1 MTGRLRIPGRASA
14 RTTAATARTA
24 AARMA
29 AAVALAGSILA
40 TGAADASA
48 QLRLQSPPDVVVY
61 PRGDV
66 FIQGLDRI
74 HTASGE
80 VLENA
85 SILIQGG
92 LIRALGPD
100 LDAPAGVR
108 VVNGV
113 GRTAIPGI
121 VDEHSHTAMI
131 GTNEGSAP
139 IVPEITVLDAVNHLD
154 YGIFRALSGGITTAR
169 LMHGSSNPIGGQS
182 AVIKMRWGMD
192 EANQML
198 VPGAPRAVKF
208 ALGENVTR
216 KASQGGG
223 GFSQAQQ
230 VLRFP
235 ASRQGVEALYV
246 QAFTAAEA
254 YRQVWRD
261 YEANPSAFRGPPRR
275 DLRLQAL
282 VDIMEDRILVHAHSY
297 TNDEILMLMRVAER
311 FGFTIDALTHIL
323 EGYRV
328 AEELVAHGAAA
339 STFSDWW
346 QYKLEA
352 YDAIPHNASLMAE
365 KGVLTAINSDISWLQ
380 TFMNWEIAKPV
391 QYGGASREEALRMLT
406 LNPARILGIEAMV
419 GSLEVG
425 KHGDVVLLTGDPFDS
440 FSRVEKSFIEGVLY
454 FDSEDEA
461 GTRGEVFNALPSQ
474 ASTRYQAGAGDRPG
488 GAGATTVGRPGAAG
502 SAPEGLEPVNTR
514 AQAVALVG
522 GTIHPV
528 TSAPI
533 EDGVMLLEGGHIQ
546 AMGPRGSVTIPA
558 GVRQV
563 DVSGQHLY
571 PGMIDP
577 VTYLGIFEMGAIPQ
591 ATDRSETGR
600 FNPHVRA
607 IAAYQPH
614 GRAPFVARAR
624 GITTVL
630 TAQSGGVIQGMGSV
644 VNLEGDTFERA
655 EIRGEG
661 ALMVNLPL
669 PTNPPGGS
677 STWDVF
683 TDNHGHGR
691 DIVWA
696 GEVFFG
702 GGIHSDAAGEEGW
715 DLYDGNASNMAGGA
729 RGTSFVDLTAQ
740 QFRGRGGAAQAS
752 GSSTPSLDNGQ
763 LRELVDYMKR
773 ADQYTRGPRTVAQR
787 PDQPFDANVW
797 GGDRV
802 ALEAMAPVM
811 RGEIPIFFRADSDW
825 QIRHVFLIAD
835 EFPDIRPVIVGGVHA
850 FRVAEELA
858 TRQVPVIL
866 TRIRSPTPDRDD
878 SYAASFRNAAIL
890 HGAGVTISFATD
902 ESADVRNLPEHV
914 AVAVS
919 HGLPARVGLEAV
931 TIRAAEMLGLGGR
944 MGSLE
949 PGKRADILVTDGNPL
964 QALTTIETMFIGG
977 IQVDPRDNDHDRAY
991 EKFRQRR

>member
-1 MTGRLRIPGRASA
+1 MIGRLRIPGRASA
-14 RTTAATARTA
+14 QAAATFARA
-24 AARMA
+24 AATCT
-29 AAVALAGSILA
+29 VAGAILA

-48 QLRLQSPPDVVVY
+48 QLRLQLPADAITH

-66 FIQGLDRI
+66 FIQGLDRVY
-74 HTASGE
+74 TASGE
-80 VLENA
+80 VLENT

-92 LIRALGPD
+92 IIRALGPD
-100 LDAPAGVR
+100 LEAPAGVR
-108 VVNGV
+108 VVNGS

-139 IVPEITVLDAVNHLD
+139 IVPEITVLDALNHRD

-192 EANQML
+192 EATQML

-223 GFSQAQQ
+223 GFGQATQ
-230 VLRFP
+230 VRRFP

-261 YEANPSAFRGPPRR
+261 YETNPSAFRGPPRR

-311 FGFTIDALTHIL
+311 FGFTIDAFTHIL

-380 TFMNWEIAKPV
+380 TYMNWEIAKPV

-406 LNPARILGIEAMV
+406 LNPARILGIDAMV

-440 FSRVEKSFIEGVLY
+440 FSRVEKTFIEGVLY

-474 ASTRYQAGAGDRPG
+474 ASTRYVAGAGDRPG
-488 GAGATTVGRPGAAG
+488 GAAAAGVGRPDVSG

-514 AQAVALVG
+514 AEAVALVG
-522 GTIHPV
+522 GTIHPI
-528 TSAPI
+528 TGTPI
-533 EDGVMLLEGGHIQ
+533 ENGVILLEGGYIQ

-563 DVSGQHLY
+563 DVTGRHLY

-577 VTYLGIFEMGAIPQ
+577 VTYLGIFEIGSIPQ

-607 IAAYQPH
+607 LGAYQPH

-624 GITTVL
+624 GITAVL
-630 TAQSGGVIQGMGSV
+630 TAQSGGVIEGMGSV

-669 PTNPPGGS
+669 PTNPPGRP

-696 GEVFFG
+696 GEGFFG
-702 GGIHSDAAGEEGW
+702 GGIHTHASAQEAW
-715 DLYDGNASNMAGGA
+715 DLYDGHAAHMAGGA
-729 RGTSFVDLTAQ
+729 RGTSFADLTAQ
-740 QFRGRGGAAQAS
+740 QFRGRGGAGQA
-752 GSSTPSLDNGQ
+752 GSPTPSLDNGQ

-773 ADQYTRGPRTVAQR
+773 ADQYTRGPQTVAQR
-787 PDQPFDANVW
+787 PDQPFEANVW

-811 RGEIPIFFRADSDW
+811 RGEIPIFFRADSEW
-825 QIRHVFLIAD
+825 QIRHIFLIAD

-850 FRVAEELA
+850 FRVAAELA

-866 TRIRSPTPDRDD
+866 TRTRSPTPDRDD
-878 SYAASFRNAAIL
+878 SYAASFRNATIL
-890 HGAGVTISFATD
+890 HEAGVAISFGTD

-919 HGLPARVGLEAV
+919 HGLPAQVGLEAV
-931 TIRAAEMLGLGGR
+931 TIRAAEMLGLADR

-991 EKFRQRR
+991 ERFRQRR

>member
-1 MTGRLRIPGRASA
+1 MIARFRRQGRA
-14 RTTAATARTA
+14 A
-24 AARMA
+24 AAL
-29 AAVALAGSILA
+29 VLGFGALAL
-40 TGAADASA
+40 GAADAGA
-48 QLRLQSPPDVVVY
+48 QLRLQLAPDDITY

-66 FIQGLDRI
+66 FIQGIDRVY
-74 HTASGE
+74 TASGQ
-80 VLENA
+80 VLEHA
-85 SILIQGG
+85 SILIRDGI
-92 LIRALGPD
+92 IRAIGPD
-100 LDAPAGVR
+100 LEAPVGVR

-139 IVPEITVLDAVNHLD
+139 IVPEITVLDALNHQD
-154 YGIFRALSGGITTAR
+154 YGIYRALSGGITSAR

-182 AVIKMRWGMD
+182 AVIKMRWGMN
-192 EANQML
+192 EARQML
-198 VPGAPRAVKF
+198 IPGAPRAVKF

-223 GFSQAQQ
+223 GFGTQQQAR
-230 VLRFP
+230 RFP

-246 QAFTAAEA
+246 QAFTAAGE
-254 YRQVWRD
+254 YRRVWQD
-261 YEANPSAFRGPPRR
+261 YEANPESFRAPPRR
-275 DLRLQAL
+275 DLRLEAL

-311 FGFTIDALTHIL
+311 FGFTIDAFTHIL

-328 AEELVAHGAAA
+328 ADELREHGAAA

-391 QYGGASREEALRMLT
+391 QYGGASKEDALRMLT
-406 LNPARILGIEAMV
+406 LNPAIMLGIDGMV

-440 FSRVEKSFIEGVLY
+440 FSRVEKTFIEGVLY

-461 GTRGEVFNALPSQ
+461 GSRGEPFHPLPSLPATRHV
-474 ASTRYQAGAGDRPG
+474 ASDASRVGRTGPG
-488 GAGATTVGRPGAAG
+488 GSAAAPLAGV
-502 SAPEGLEPVNTR
+502 APEGLPPVNPR
-514 AQAVALVG
+514 AEPVALVG
-522 GTIHPV
+522 ATIHPV
-528 TSAPI
+528 TAPPI
-533 EDGVMLLEGGHIQ
+533 EDGIMLLEEGRIR

-563 DVSGQHLY
+563 DVSGRHLY

-577 VTYLGIFEMGAIPQ
+577 VTYLGIFEIGAIPQ

-600 FNPHVRA
+600 FNPHIRA
-607 IAAYQPH
+607 LAAYQPH

-624 GITTVL
+624 GITSVL
-630 TAQSGGVIQGMGSV
+630 TAQTGGLIQGMGSV

-661 ALMVNLPL
+661 ALMVNLPV
-669 PTNPPGGS
+669 PTSAPGQR
-677 STWDVF
+677 STWELFADH
-683 TDNHGHGR
+683 HGHGR
-691 DIVWA
+691 DIIWA
-696 GEVFFG
+696 GEALTG
-702 GGIHSDAAGEEGW
+702 AGMHGHGEEAW
-715 DLYDGNASNMAGGA
+715 DHYDGREWAADMAGGN
-729 RGTSFVDLTAQ
+729 RGGAFADLATQ
-740 QFRGRGGAAQAS
+740 QFRGRGGGGQAAGRAS
-752 GSSTPSLDNGQ
+752 PSLDNGD
-763 LRELVDYMKR
+763 LRELVEYLER
-773 ADQYTRGPRTVAQR
+773 ADRFARGPRTVAQR
-787 PDQPFDANVW
+787 PDDPFEANVW

-802 ALEAMAPVM
+802 ALEAMVPVM
-811 RGEIPIFFRADSDW
+811 QGEIPIFFRADSDW
-825 QIRHVFLIAD
+825 QIRHVFLLA
-835 EFPDIRPVIVGGVHA
+835 EAFPDLRPVIVGGVQA

-858 TRQVPVIL
+858 ERRIPVIL
-866 TRIRSPTPDRDD
+866 TRTRSPTPDRDD

-890 HGAGVTISFATD
+890 HQAGVALAFGTD
-902 ESADVRNLPEHV
+902 DSADVRNLPEHV
-914 AVAVS
+914 AVAIA
-919 HGLPARVGLEAV
+919 HGLPVQAGLEGV
-931 TIRAAEMLGLGGR
+931 TIRAAEMLGLGGE

-949 PGKRADILVTDGNPL
+949 PGKRADLLITDGNPL
-964 QALTTIETMFIGG
+964 QALTAIERMFIGG
-977 IQVDPRDNDHDRAY
+977 MEVDPLDNDHHRAW
-991 EKFRQRR
+991 ERFRNRR